1 MEDLPGDELV
11 FKGSADCGT
20 SCGLSPASSNRV
32 DNNLCLIASNC
43 DDIDLMVGGGLIAFL
58 GFLSEN
64 NGKRHVRHVHG

>member
-1 MEDLPGDELV
+1 M

-20 SCGLSPASSNRV
+20 SCGLSPASSNLV

-64 NGKRHVRHVHG
+64 IEKLASTEFQGSYRQV